1 MNVLVVIE
9 SQSGGKR
16 TIQLRANGLLSIGRD
31 PECGLRIKSDLIS
44 RQHAVVEF
52 SGQAVRVED
61 RSTNGT
67 LAGDQLL
74 KKTSVWVPF
83 GTPIVVGDHTL
94 TFQSAGPP
102 VREDLHEGT
111 VRGGPQHPPPGQHRG
126 PAMPAPTPLPAFA
139 SHPAHPTPH
148 QSGPHHPPPHAPGGA
163 TLDMRRAPMHSQPP
177 PADTTGRQGGTTTGQ
192 GGQTATVGRRK
203 RSPEQ
208 EAVNELRREIHRQL
222 IENLDLAAL
231 KSKQMDDPS
240 MRPKVIGALRR
251 IVDQMGTRLPHTV
264 DRDRLVGEL
273 ADEALGLGPLE
284 HLLADPSVSE
294 IMVVDPDTIY
304 IERNGKIVLSDQHFT
319 DDERVRAVIER
330 IVTPLGRRID
340 ESSPLVDAR
349 LKDGSR
355 VNAVIKPIALRGSA
369 ITIRKFAKVPLTIE
383 KLYSF
388 NALSPQMGRFLT
400 RSVIA
405 KKNIII
411 SGGTGSGKTT
421 LLNIL
426 SAAIPDDE
434 RIVTIEDAA
443 ELQLV
448 QPHVVSLETRPAN
461 MEGKGEYSIR
471 DLLKN
476 AMRMR
481 PDRVVVGECR
491 GGEALDM
498 LQAMNTGHDGS
509 LTTTHA
515 NSPTEALKRIE
526 TLCLMAGIDL
536 PSRAV
541 REQIAGSIH
550 LVVQQSRFSDGSRR
564 VSAISE
570 VLGLDDELNFEIIPI
585 YAFVRSGTGP
595 KGEVL
600 GAYKATGYL
609 PSFLNDFILKG
620 LIPKGGPYL

>member
-1 MNVLVVIE
+1 MNILVVIE

-16 TIQLRANGLLSIGRD
+16 SIQLRANGPLSIGREAD
-31 PECGLRIKSDLIS
+31 CGLRIKSDLIS
-44 RQHAVVEF
+44 RRHAVVEF
-52 SGQAVRVED
+52 SGTAIRVED

-74 KKTSVWVPF
+74 KRTSAWVPF

-102 VREDLHEGT
+102 GRETTPDRTMGSSASH
-111 VRGGPQHPPPGQHRG
+111 HPPPGAATTHLSHPPVQQQQPMYRPPPGQAPH
-126 PAMPAPTPLPAFA
+126 PSAPHHPMPAPP
-139 SHPAHPTPH
+139 
-148 QSGPHHPPPHAPGGA
+148 GPPPMERSRSHHPPPAARDASHPQAAQQPAAPA
-163 TLDMRRAPMHSQPP
+163 
-177 PADTTGRQGGTTTGQ
+177 
-192 GGQTATVGRRK
+192 RRK
-203 RSPEQ
+203 RSPDQ
-208 EAVNELRREIHRQL
+208 DAVNDLRREIHKQL
-222 IENLDLAAL
+222 LEHLDLAAV
-231 KSKQMDDPS
+231 SNKQLEDPS
-240 MRPKVIGALRR
+240 MRPKVITALRR
-251 IVDQMGTRLPHTV
+251 IVELMGTRVPASV
-264 DRDRLVGEL
+264 DRDRMVGEL

-284 HLLADPSVSE
+284 HLLADPSVTE

-304 IERNGKIVLSDQHFT
+304 IERNGKIVLSDQRFT

-355 VNAVIKPIALRGSA
+355 VNAVIKPIALRGSC
-369 ITIRKFAKVPLTIE
+369 ITIRKFAKVPLTLD
-383 KLYSF
+383 KLYGYG
-388 NALSPQMGRFLT
+388 AISPQMGRFLT
-400 RSVIA
+400 RCVIA

-426 SAAIPDDE
+426 SAAIPEDE

-443 ELQLV
+443 ELQLA

-515 NSPTEALKRIE
+515 NSPSEALKRIE

-541 REQIAGSIH
+541 REQIAGSINV
-550 LVVQQSRFSDGSRR
+550 VVQQTRLSDGARK
-564 VSAISE
+564 VSAIAE
-570 VLGLDDELNFEIIPI
+570 VVGLDEELNFELVPI
-585 YAFVRSGTGP
+585 YQFVRTGTGP
-595 KGEVL
+595 KGEVQ
-600 GAYKATGYL
+600 GDFRATGYL
-609 PSFLNDFILKG
+609 PSFLNDFIVKG
-620 LIPKGGPYL
+620 LIPPEGPYL